1 MYCRGRGERG
11 GRTTQHIS
19 VAKHFHQ
26 TNLFCLET
34 KLNPLKMQLDLT
46 CMWEYN
52 LQGLKIPLPSS
63 HIEIFPSGYSNT
75 VLCDYA
81 LLAIKSKACYKAS
94 QIVWVLLMN
103 FVGLVICVWNSCE
116 LGEKCRGTVPFH
128 SFSHG
133 TSRLTLSSLR
143 VVGLLL
149 SSLKSWSGNTTT
161 SSNTHDILICK

>member
-1 MYCRGRGERG
+1 MNCILQQRILQGIGRRTQTPYYCKISVICQGEVTGSREPNDEYLLNWKLNWGSWMYCRGRGERG

-94 QIVWVLLMN
+94 QIV
-103 FVGLVICVWNSCE
+103 
-116 LGEKCRGTVPFH
+116 
-128 SFSHG
+128 
-133 TSRLTLSSLR
+133 
-143 VVGLLL
+143 
-149 SSLKSWSGNTTT
+149 
-161 SSNTHDILICK
+161 